1 MKSYT
6 FSEARQNFAA
16 ILEQARRDGA
26 VRIQRRDGQSFVLIP
41 EQQNTSPLDI
51 AGLPLPSPSA
61 ATIFWQVF
69 EKGGE
74 ATSELRCQ
82 LRRRHGNQ
90 NSLGEHLPDQSPL
103 AGQLVSGAP
112 APVAALYRADRHRQ
126 DRADRR

>member
-51 AGLPLPSPSA
+51 AGITPAQPISRDDIL
-61 ATIFWQVF
+61 
-69 EKGGE
+69 
-74 ATSELRCQ
+74 TSIREG
-82 LRRRHGNQ
+82 RR
-90 NSLGEHLPDQSPL
+90 SYE
-103 AGQLVSGAP
+103 
-112 APVAALYRADRHRQ
+112 
-126 DRADRR
+126 